1 MSVIIKYEQV
11 TTPDIYKDAAR
22 GWCLKYVDDGVNATQ
37 RQARAIYSYNVEK
50 ANGNIRTG
58 NLPVGVR
65 VPGFLTFSQG
75 AYVDY
80 GHVFWII
87 QNEDGS
93 VQIDDS
99 EVHGGARAPYRS
111 IAELLAWFRAQAPI
125 YLGYSLWID
134 GTQVA
139 AEYEQIVPDPTPEP
153 APKPIPEPTPSE
165 IGYVVKAGDTLGQ
178 IILDQNWGTPST
190 LWGDDGDVARI
201 AKANNISD
209 PNMIHPGDVI
219 RKA

>member
-1 MSVIIKYEQV
+1 MSVVIRTRQV
-11 TTPDIYKDAAR
+11 TIPNIFIDAAR
-22 GWCLKYVDDGVNATQ
+22 GWCLKYVDDGVSANQ

-58 NLPVGVR
+58 ALPVGVR

-75 AYVDY
+75 DYVKY

-99 EVHGGARAPYRS
+99 EVHAGARAPYRS
-111 IAELLAWFRAQAPI
+111 IAELLAWFRAQAPV

-134 GTQVA
+134 GRQVA
-139 AEYEQIVPDPTPEP
+139 EEYEEQIVDPTPV
-153 APKPIPEPTPSE
+153 PEPTPNPTPAE
-165 IGYVVKAGDTLGQ
+165 NLYVVKGGDTLGQ
-178 IILDQNWGTPST
+178 IIIDQNWATDAG
-190 LWGDDGDVARI
+190 LWGENGDVARI
-201 AKANNISD
+201 AAANGIAD
-209 PNMIHPGDVI
+209 PNMIFPGQEI